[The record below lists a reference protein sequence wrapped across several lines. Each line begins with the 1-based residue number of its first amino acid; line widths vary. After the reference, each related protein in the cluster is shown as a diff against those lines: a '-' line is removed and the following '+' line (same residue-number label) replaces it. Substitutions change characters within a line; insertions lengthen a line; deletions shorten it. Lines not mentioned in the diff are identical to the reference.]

1 MKKIISTALVFAIS
15 IFASSLFAQQITS
28 EQRIAFQTDN
38 VETFKKAF
46 PKEDYNK
53 CLEEKTITYNLL
65 AYSVRFDRKNI
76 FNYLLTN
83 NVDVNKICSNLSP
96 LMSAAEFGRADLA
109 KILLKKGAAKN
120 LKNENGETA
129 KDISVKYK
137 HPDLTE
143 ILK

>member
-1 MKKIISTALVFAIS
+1 MKKIISTTLVFTIS
-15 IFASSLFAQQITS
+15 IFAGSLFAQQISS

-38 VETFKKAF
+38 IETFKKAF
-46 PKEDYNK
+46 PKEDYDK
-53 CLEEKTITYNLL
+53 CLGEKNISYNLL
-65 AYSVRFDRKNI
+65 AYSVRFDKKNI

-96 LMSAAEFGRADLA
+96 LMAAAKFGRPDLA
-109 KILLKKGAAKN
+109 KILLKKGASKN

-137 HPDLTE
+137 QAALTE